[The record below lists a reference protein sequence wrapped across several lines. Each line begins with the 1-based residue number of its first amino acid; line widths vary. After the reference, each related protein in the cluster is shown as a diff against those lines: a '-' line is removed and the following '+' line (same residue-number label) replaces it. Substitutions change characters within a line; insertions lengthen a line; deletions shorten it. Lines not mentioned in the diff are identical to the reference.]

1 MQKKEKEMRR
11 MRNVYKLPPCSIYDV
26 AAMEAWLTDLAA
38 DGLYLNHAGSSL
50 FAFSRQTA
58 SYSCYRL
65 EPVTDLCKE
74 PTPDMQEDYDNAGW
88 SFVCVLQKT
97 FFVWRSIRLDADEL
111 HSDPVIHS
119 IAYEQIISRLRKNAV
134 CTAALALVLLSMFV
148 CGLLLSPRPVT
159 IFLSNASMPLLVI
172 FHLMSS
178 IRALQQFLRL
188 NRLKRSL
195 ADGVPALHQGDYKKG
210 LLLHRTAAFC
220 IGFLALFLILM
231 PLCLFAKNWKKSV
244 PDVTVCLPYVPLPQ
258 LEGEDF
264 SWHKVPYIQNGVDTC
279 NNAEYAW
286 SPLVPVHYEIY
297 QQGEVQSVWHSNGT
311 VATVPSAYTE
321 YFRLSLPCLALPLYE
336 EQLKNAVRLDAGAV
350 VTELSHPGF
359 DRIALACSQGFTQLF
374 ACRGR
379 QVIQIKYWGYGRLSD
394 HLDLL
399 ADAFVREMEHSLFV
413 FTYPVSQ

>member
-1 MQKKEKEMRR
+1 
-11 MRNVYKLPPCSIYDV
+11 
-26 AAMEAWLTDLAA
+26 
-38 DGLYLNHAGSSL
+38 
-50 FAFSRQTA
+50 
-58 SYSCYRL
+58 
-65 EPVTDLCKE
+65 
-74 PTPDMQEDYDNAGW
+74 
-88 SFVCVLQKT
+88 
-97 FFVWRSIRLDADEL
+97 
-111 HSDPVIHS
+111 
-119 IAYEQIISRLRKNAV
+119 
-134 CTAALALVLLSMFV
+134 
-148 CGLLLSPRPVT
+148 
-159 IFLSNASMPLLVI
+159 
-172 FHLMSS
+172 
-178 IRALQQFLRL
+178 
-188 NRLKRSL
+188 
-195 ADGVPALHQGDYKKG
+195 
-210 LLLHRTAAFC
+210 
-220 IGFLALFLILM
+220 M

-244 PDVTVCLPYVPLPQ
+244 PDVTVYLPYVPLPQ

-264 SWHKVPYIQNGVDTC
+264 SWHKVPYIQNGVDAC